1 MTELIPRLQQLAEAN
16 NGFNVPE
23 KFVYQFVALHA
34 DDWRMS
40 QSDWELVVARVL
52 DTDAVEREAT
62 GRKAMCQAVAA
73 SYRLLEQFMSKG
85 VCPLCQKR
93 RGSL

>member
-1 MTELIPRLQQLAEAN
+1 MTELIPRLRRLAESN
-16 NGFNVPE
+16 DGFDVSE
-23 KFVYQFVALHA
+23 KFVYQFVAVHA
-34 DDWRMS
+34 DDWRIA
-40 QSDWELVVARVL
+40 QSHWELVVARVL
-52 DTDAVEREAT
+52 DTDAVPREAT
-62 GRKAMCQAVAA
+62 GRQAMCQAVAA